1 MYFYDWLKKFYIDK
15 YKFLF
20 KKTLIKKQQFS
31 RIYFPYPTDIFHR
44 EVHSVP
50 NLRWAG
56 DILLHC
62 KKEKKPQK
70 LGLPTIDNRSTVPY
84 ILKCCSLQGKNRT
97 IFSFF
102 RSNLSCRWRSS
113 SLYINP
119 LIWLKIPLAPKEDG
133 KMVKRKKKPFKQ
145 ISKWNTLIVSIYK
158 NICNCYLKG
167 QNRNFVICT
176 LNGHLMKTISKSKLE
191 ESKPY

>member
-1 MYFYDWLKKFYIDK
+1 M
-15 YKFLF
+15 
-20 KKTLIKKQQFS
+20 IKKQQFS
-31 RIYFPYPTDIFHR
+31 RNYFPCPIFHR

-84 ILKCCSLQGKNRT
+84 ILKCCSLQDKNRT

-113 SLYINP
+113 SLYIIP

-133 KMVKRKKKPFKQ
+133 IMVRKKKHL
-145 ISKWNTLIVSIYK
+145 SKLANEIPWLFQSIK

-167 QNRNFVICT
+167 QNRNVVTCT
-176 LNGHLMKTISKSKLE
+176 LKSKLE